1 MNDGF
6 IKYTLEGRVTKTK
19 MVCGEC
25 YQELQD
31 KYKSLGSKCS
41 HFKEISKDWKVCWK
55 KNSLNLLF
63 ERQAC
68 SNTILLTTR
77 KHAVHPQNENS

>member
-41 HFKEISKDWKVCWK
+41 HFKEISKD
-55 KNSLNLLF
+55 
-63 ERQAC
+63 
-68 SNTILLTTR
+68 
-77 KHAVHPQNENS
+77 